1 MRRGV
6 NIPAGVEVNF
16 GVLYFVGKG
25 RRMLR
30 SRLGRMLRSRLGR
43 FNIYP
48 KMVGTRTV

>member
-30 SRLGRMLRSRLGR
+30 SRLGR